1 MSKAPNAETLAA
13 MAEMEAMIAARRT
26 GSRRARERFAH
37 LESMAAQALE
47 GCDDFERQFIAR
59 MITQTLDEHGLE
71 AAIEAAEDYAYDT
84 PPTPEQ
90 IAAHNAALNEGHV
103 WVPVDSVFDDE
114 TAHLLST
121 EANEERLAASIA
133 QLDAADRKP
142 SQRDLRDTAVR
153 LTTNGCWCDE
163 CETIEADIER
173 LAEEQG
179 HDVAL
184 MHALTLAGQG
194 RRGRLEQLRHRI
206 RDVGVYRAWVSW
218 WRFRSIARKLRRM
231 NREGD
236 Q

>member
-1 MSKAPNAETLAA
+1 MKQIWCKPTSEITDKD
-13 MAEMEAMIAARRT
+13 
-26 GSRRARERFAH
+26 
-37 LESMAAQALE
+37 LE
-47 GCDDFERQFIAR
+47 GFCFCTDGYCGGRPCVSYQFIHVR
-59 MITQTLDEHGLE
+59 SMTKEELE
-71 AAIEAAEDYAYDT
+71 RLLSLGA
-84 PPTPEQ
+84 P
-90 IAAHNAALNEGHV
+90 
-103 WVPVDSVFDDE
+103 DD

-121 EANEERLAASIA
+121 EANRERLAASIA
-133 QLDAADRKP
+133 QLEDADRKP

-163 CETIEADIER
+163 CEAIEADIER

-184 MHALTLAGQG
+184 MHALTLAEQG

-218 WRFRSIARKLRRM
+218 WRIRSIARKLRRM